1 MCSFELIHVPIST
14 FAIYYNMDKIIIP
27 YLIFYCGLMV
37 AAQLLGNKEQEV
49 RMWLKSAESVAI
61 TGKLK

>member
-1 MCSFELIHVPIST
+1 
-14 FAIYYNMDKIIIP
+14 MDKIIIP

-37 AAQLLGNKEQEV
+37 AAQLLGTKEQEV